1 MQAFVTGFACKYDKS
16 AGDKM
21 YLDSFRMTDERA
33 PSKEEL
39 EDDAELE
46 YAEHTLLGVLMQEGS
61 DKYQL
66 VSWQRAEGTTLVRVG
81 DPEPGVSASRA
92 NASRLAVSTM
102 ISNECPRSP
111 VNALHGYSSQQK
123 LLEEFKLLGWAAN
136 AKIIC
141 GRTETKKD
149 HYPFTIPAGIAA
161 LDRNSVWLGMVYPY
175 ATTYQR
181 LKLARE

>member
-16 AGDKM
+16 AGDKV
-21 YLDSFRMTDERA
+21 YLESFRIPDERA

-39 EDDAELE
+39 EDYAELE

-92 NASRLAVSTM
+92 NASRFAVSTM

-111 VNALHGYSSQQK
+111 VNALHDYSSQQK
-123 LLEEFKLLGWAAN
+123 LLEEFKALGWATD
-136 AKIIC
+136 AKITC
-141 GRTETKKD
+141 GRTEANRK
-149 HYPFTIPAGIAA
+149 HYPSTIPAEIAA
-161 LDRNSVWLGMVYPY
+161 LDRNSVWLGMVHQH

>member
-1 MQAFVTGFACKYDKS
+1 MQAFVTGFACKYNKS
-16 AGDKM
+16 VGDKV
-21 YLDSFRMTDERA
+21 YLESFRMTDERA

-39 EDDAELE
+39 EDDGELK
-46 YAEHTLLGVLMQEGS
+46 YAEHTLLGVLIQEGS

-81 DPEPGVSASRA
+81 DPEPGVSARA

-111 VNALHGYSSQQK
+111 VNALHDYSSQQK
-123 LLEEFKLLGWAAN
+123 LLEEFNFLGWAAD
-136 AKIIC
+136 AKITC
-141 GRTETKKD
+141 SRTEKRKD
-149 HYPFTIPAGIAA
+149 HYPSTIPAGIAA
-161 LDRNSVWLGMVYPY
+161 LDRNSVWLGMVHQY

-181 LKLARE
+181 LKLARG